1 MPKGRQM
8 SDQPQSIAPS
18 AAIDRLI
25 GAGLAS
31 RSTIH
36 GINESEI
43 AKVESVAGRSLP
55 ASYRR
60 FLELAGR
67 EAGSFLRGSHF
78 FFPEVLDLRAY
89 AEELLAERR
98 WPFRLATS
106 DFVFFMHQGYLFD
119 FMTGD
124 REEADVLAFHEGD
137 SGPKVAA
144 PNFGTWLSDAVN
156 DELYPRFADRSK

>member
-1 MPKGRQM
+1 M
-8 SDQPQSIAPS
+8 SHQPQSVDPS
-18 AAIDRLI
+18 AAIDRLVD
-25 GAGLAS
+25 AGLAS
-31 RSTIH
+31 RSTIL
-36 GINESEI
+36 GINDSEI

-89 AEELLAERR
+89 AEGLLEERR
-98 WPFRLATS
+98 WPFRMATS

-119 FMTGD
+119 FMGGD
-124 REEADVLAFHEGD
+124 KAEPEIFAFHDSPIMRIEG
-137 SGPKVAA
+137 
-144 PNFGTWLSDAVN
+144 LSSLN
-156 DELYPRFADRSK
+156 DMARIARWKLRRSQRRRMA